1 MGTENSIAD
10 ETSTNAQVET
20 TSIRESV
27 EIAKTAA
34 REAAESRTAAA
45 AAFLDIQTKLAAI
58 EAITTQV
65 VAVKTQIVDM
75 QAVIVSKSAHIQKA
89 QEHADEVR
97 AKLDRTHT
105 AVTQQATEADAQKS
119 RAQSAADAATE
130 LQASARTIKASIE
143 KEAGAVSAARKVA
156 EESAEVAK
164 GLAEKSTTVEA
175 RIAEYEKQLGGLKAQ
190 CDAQLK
196 TIEGLLPGA
205 TSTGLA
211 HSFNA
216 RAKDSHRPQMKMWE
230 RWLIGSVALLALWAG
245 ISWWQ
250 AYHGDIPLTWDQTL
264 LLWLSRL
271 PVAAPLVFL
280 VYYAS
285 REAALAKQLEEDYE
299 FKAATASSFEGF
311 RRQMSEIGKSV
322 EPDSPLAKLCENTLT
337 TIANPP
343 GRIYDKHKLA
353 VTPADVLKEATK
365 EITEVGKALK
375 P

>member
-1 MGTENSIAD
+1 MGTENPVVEEMPKGTQIEIA
-10 ETSTNAQVET
+10 
-20 TSIRESV
+20 SIREST
-27 EIAKTAA
+27 ESAKAA
-34 REAAESRTAAA
+34 AKEATESQKAAA
-45 AAFLDIQTKLAAI
+45 AALNEIQAKLATI
-58 EAITTQV
+58 EAITPQV
-65 VAVKTQIVDM
+65 LAVKTHVTDL
-75 QAVIVSKSAHIQKA
+75 QAVIATKSDHIESAQK
-89 QEHADEVR
+89 HADEVR

-105 AVTQQATEADAQKS
+105 AATQKATEAEAQKS
-119 RAQSAADAATE
+119 RAQSAADAVTE
-130 LQASARTIKASIE
+130 LQTHTQTIKASTE
-143 KEAGAVSAARKVA
+143 QEAAAAAAARKVA
-156 EESAEVAK
+156 EESAQIAK
-164 GLAEKSTTVEA
+164 GLAERSTTVEA
-175 RIAEYEKQLGGLKAQ
+175 RIAEYEKQLDGLKAQ

-216 RAKDSHRPQMKMWE
+216 RAKDSHKPQMKMWE
-230 RWLIGSVALLALWAG
+230 RWLIGSVALLALWTG

-271 PVAAPLVFL
+271 PVAAPLVFF

-285 REAALAKQLEEDYE
+285 HEAALAKRLEEDYE

-322 EPDSPLAKLCENTLT
+322 EPDSPLAKLCENTLA

-365 EITEVGKALK
+365 EITGVGKTLK